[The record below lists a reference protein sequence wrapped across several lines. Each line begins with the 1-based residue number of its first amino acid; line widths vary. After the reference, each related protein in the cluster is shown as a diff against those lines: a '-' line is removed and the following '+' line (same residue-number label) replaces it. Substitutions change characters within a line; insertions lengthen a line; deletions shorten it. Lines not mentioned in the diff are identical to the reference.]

1 MSIGAISKTTND
13 AGHGRPNW
21 EEDTVSVP
29 LVSILIPSYN
39 AERWI
44 AKTLEASLAQTWPQT
59 EIIVVDDGS
68 KDKTIEVVK
77 RYEPR
82 GVKLIVQ
89 ENGGAAAARNT
100 AFRASEGEFVQFL
113 DADDLISPNKIHSQ
127 IMRLMQKREAVA
139 ICPWGRFFDNPDQV
153 RLDPSSSWQDLPPVD
168 WLVETWSRGGGMLF
182 PAMWLLPREVVNRAG
197 MWREDLSLND
207 DGEFF
212 TRVVIA
218 SSEVLFC
225 PDATA
230 YYRSGIPGSLSGMR
244 SVRGWQSGFEAIR
257 SCIEATL
264 KVENSDRVRRCGS
277 LLWQVY
283 AHSAYPH
290 HRQLANKALRNAHA
304 LHKVKIA
311 PEGGRIFHLT
321 KRLLGWK
328 AARILQKW
336 SGRS

>member
-1 MSIGAISKTTND
+1 MRA
-13 AGHGRPNW
+13 
-21 EEDTVSVP
+21 P
-29 LVSILIPSYN
+29 LVSILIPSHN

-44 AKTLEASLAQTWPQT
+44 AETLEASLVQIWPHID
-59 EIIVVDDGS
+59 IIVVDDGS

-77 RYEPR
+77 RYESR

-89 ENGGAAAARNT
+89 ENRGAAAARNT
-100 AFRASEGEFVQFL
+100 AFRASEGDFVQFL

-127 IMRLMQKREAVA
+127 IMRLMREPETVA

-153 RLDPSSSWQDLPPVD
+153 HLDPSSSWQDLPPVD

-197 MWREDLSLND
+197 LWREDLSLND

-212 TRVVIA
+212 TRVVLA
-218 SSEVLFC
+218 SRGVLFC
-225 PDATA
+225 PDGTA
-230 YYRSGIPGSLSGMR
+230 YYRSGIPGSLSGTR

-257 SCIEATL
+257 SSIEATR
-264 KVENSDRVRRCGS
+264 KVEDSDRVRRCGS
-277 LLWQVY
+277 LRWQVY

-290 HRQLANKALRNAHA
+290 HRQLANEALINARA
-304 LHKVKIA
+304 LHEVTIA
-311 PEGGRIFHLT
+311 PDGGRMFHLT
-321 KRLLGWK
+321 KELLGWK

-336 SGRS
+336 SGRP